1 MKRGMDV
8 SEFQGKVQWDKVV
21 TDFVIIRA
29 GYGQKTLDAQ
39 FVRNIQ
45 ECNRLNIPCGVYW
58 FSYALTPEDAAQE
71 AKACLNAVQP
81 YNLEYP
87 VCFDFEYDSV
97 RYAQENGVTV
107 TARLATDMVK
117 AFCSTVEEAGYY
129 AMYYANEDY
138 LRNMFYTDE
147 LSRYD
152 LWYALYNR
160 GSEPGREGVGIWQY
174 TGQGYLAGVDGTFD
188 LDYAYKDYAQII
200 RDAGLNQPKKTEEN
214 PVKEFQELVLPLL
227 PQDGADG
234 IWGPET
240 SAAAAQSEVEKG
252 SSGPLVKLV
261 QERLLAKGYS
271 LPVYGADGIF
281 GDETDKAV
289 RQYQKDHGLK
299 EDGIVG
305 IATYQSLL
313 DA

>member
-1 MKRGMDV
+1 MKRGLDV
-8 SEFQGKVQWDKVV
+8 SEFQGRIQWDQVV
-21 TDFVIIRA
+21 TDFAIIRA
-29 GYGQKTLDAQ
+29 GFGERTLDAQ

-58 FSYALTPEDAAQE
+58 FSYALNTEDAVQE
-71 AKACLNAVQP
+71 ARSCLEAVRP
-81 YNLEYP
+81 YTLEYP

-107 TARLATDMVK
+107 TRRLATDLVK
-117 AFCSTVEEAGYY
+117 AFCTAVEEAGYY

-147 LSRYD
+147 LARYD
-152 LWYALYNR
+152 LWYALYSS
-160 GSEPGREGVGIWQY
+160 GTEPGREGVGIWQY
-174 TGQGYLAGVDGTFD
+174 TGQGSLIGVDGTFD

-200 RDAGLNQPKKTEEN
+200 RDAGLNRLQIN
-214 PVKEFQELVLPLL
+214 PVLEFQELVLPLL
-227 PQDGADG
+227 PKCGADG

-240 SAAAAQSEVEKG
+240 AAAAAQSEVQLG
-252 SSGPLVKLV
+252 SSGALVRLV

-271 LPVYGADGIF
+271 LPFYGADGFF
-281 GDETDKAV
+281 GEETDQAV
-289 RQYQKDHGLK
+289 RRFQKDQGLK

-305 IATYQSLL
+305 VETYKSLL